1 MKKDK
6 VLSFLRNN
14 DYATDEDRINYEKA
28 LGTFDHGAKRFE
40 EVMNQFD
47 KAIDK
52 IDGKKSKSILD
63 DPLG

>member
-6 VLSFLRNN
+6 VLSFLRNS
-14 DYATDEDRINYEKA
+14 DYATDEGRVNYEKA
-28 LGTFDHGAKRFE
+28 LGTFDEGAKRFE
-40 EVMNQFD
+40 EVMGQFD

-52 IDGKKSKSILD
+52 IDGKKSKSVLD